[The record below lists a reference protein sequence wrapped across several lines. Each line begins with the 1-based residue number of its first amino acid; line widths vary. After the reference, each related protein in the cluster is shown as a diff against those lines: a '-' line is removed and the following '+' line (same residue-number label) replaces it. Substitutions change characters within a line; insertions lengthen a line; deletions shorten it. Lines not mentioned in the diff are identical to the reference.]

1 MKGSVMVFKI
11 SKEDIERS
19 STLTRRDLGKWA
31 CVIQCC
37 IQILPRVQSHEEAV
51 RSYREITR
59 K

>member
-1 MKGSVMVFKI
+1 MIFQI

-37 IQILPRVQSHEEAV
+37 IQILPRVQSHEDAV
-51 RSYREITR
+51 RSYHEITR